1 MRFILGQDSFSI
13 SYRGGRAFDDNFTVD
28 FFPGRGQSVYD
39 VDTGLQ
45 FGEYVPMVFGKSAD
59 DLSLQVKD
67 SSRFDKFVL
76 FDFLDTHVV
85 VHTEI

>member
-1 MRFILGQDSFSI
+1 MRFIPGQDSFSI

-28 FFPGRGQSVYD
+28 FFSGRGQSVYD

-59 DLSLQVKD
+59 DL
-67 SSRFDKFVL
+67 
-76 FDFLDTHVV
+76 
-85 VHTEI
+85 

>member
-1 MRFILGQDSFSI
+1 MRFIPGQDSFSI

-45 FGEYVPMVFGKSAD
+45 FGEYVPMG
-59 DLSLQVKD
+59 
-67 SSRFDKFVL
+67 
-76 FDFLDTHVV
+76 
-85 VHTEI
+85 I